1 MIYPKT
7 PFCPMGDE
15 NCDIEKN
22 NSDKNTKGI
31 KNSESTDT
39 PNGTD
44 KSKMLLEIQQL
55 DFAVTELNLFL
66 DTHPNDEE
74 ALNMF
79 VKTAAAAKSLRHD
92 YVSKYGPVC
101 VTDSAD
107 KVPFEWVD
115 SSYNWPW
122 QM

>member
-7 PFCPMGDE
+7 PFCPLGDE
-15 NCDIEKN
+15 NSDIEN
-22 NSDKNTKGI
+22 SNSDNISESI
-31 KNSESTDT
+31 KNSQPSEKPSD
-39 PNGTD
+39 TD
-44 KSKMLLEIQQL
+44 KAKMLLEIQQL

-74 ALNMF
+74 ALGMF
-79 VKTAAAAKSLRHD
+79 VKTAAAAKSLKHD

-101 VTDSAD
+101 VMDSTD

-115 SSYNWPW
+115 SSYKWPW
-122 QM
+122 QI